1 MNSHI
6 QSLLQSREYSEE
18 LKEEAAIRIL
28 FGGEDPANV
37 MECLNISSI
46 YVVNNFVNIYR
57 KKIENG
63 LITLPPMDETQKHSL
78 HAIQQ
83 RNKELE
89 RAVKD
94 ANLMILAL
102 NNMIDIAE
110 AEGTAQTVISLRENR
125 NADAGVE
132 CLCRLTPGAPVGY
145 SRQSFYSKQQYLA
158 QQNHDQLLV
167 LDLVAA
173 IRRDILDW
181 VHTNCTDY
189 WNRACP
195 AQFTVERN

>member
-18 LKEEAAIRIL
+18 LKEEVAIRIL
-28 FGGEDPANV
+28 FGGENPANV

-57 KKIENG
+57 KKIESG
-63 LITLPPMDETQKHSL
+63 LITLPPMNEKQKQDL
-78 HAIQQ
+78 HALQQ

-110 AEGTAQTVISLRENR
+110 SDGPVHAVEN
-125 NADAGVE
+125 
-132 CLCRLTPGAPVGY
+132 
-145 SRQSFYSKQQYLA
+145 
-158 QQNHDQLLV
+158 
-167 LDLVAA
+167 
-173 IRRDILDW
+173 
-181 VHTNCTDY
+181 
-189 WNRACP
+189 
-195 AQFTVERN
+195 